1 MLSFFFPSPS
11 FCVLH
16 STVSIPLPLSVRY
29 LGCPYKVAKW
39 NFYWPAWLNNQ
50 TVSRLVLSSAV
61 WIHSEKEDL
70 QLFFFRST
78 DFCKGYC
85 LV

>member
-1 MLSFFFPSPS
+1 M
-11 FCVLH
+11 LH
-16 STVSIPLPLSVRY
+16 SSVSIPLPLSLRY

-61 WIHSEKEDL
+61 WIHSVKENSQL
-70 QLFFFRST
+70 LLFFSCLLTSIT
-78 DFCKGYC
+78 DIAQCK
-85 LV
+85 VRF